1 MKAFF
6 CLSDCPYYNKN
17 GKLHEAT
24 HEEYKTQ
31 YHIVWIVS
39 YRKKI
44 LATEV
49 KSYLKI
55 KFQEI
60 RKYYP
65 EWEYID
71 IEIKNGYFH
80 VLMGIIVY

>member
-17 GKLHEAT
+17 GKLHKAA

-31 YHIVWIVS
+31 YNIVWIAS

-44 LATEV
+44 LAAEV

-55 KFQEI
+55 KLQGI
-60 RKYYP
+60 KKYYP
-65 EWEYID
+65 DWKYID
-71 IEIKNGYFH
+71 I
-80 VLMGIIVY
+80 V